1 MKKMKTKNK
10 CLVTSLAIIAM
21 LMMSVGVKAQ
31 NVTIGPDNG
40 SIITGVA
47 GGNSADSGMGRG
59 MGSMWRHEQLAL
71 MMTTSDIANL
81 TSGGELADPSNAID
95 VYDIDGDNGPEP
107 KRLIL
112 GAGQTQTFVVV
123 SLPKGYRIT
132 SYRLVLQPNISGN
145 ITLHPHNPDGTNNSW
160 PIGTDDRLSFY
171 ETPAWS
177 EGSPYGDN
185 THSTQLNCPDAI
197 ATATAA
203 DGSTEMRNNN
213 AGNMAKEFV
222 IERTSQSPDDMS
234 NQLYFFFARASSQ
247 YAVSIKSFEIHF
259 TAQGTFDAEVTP
271 STSGPAVSMVKFP
284 FTTSKIDV
292 GVLSK
297 QTAHDNNNNEFQV
310 YGYNYSN
317 VRDLIAYSYLYQE
330 DAVSTAGLPAEGV
343 ASNKHIY
350 PLALNGKG
358 AYAYGNGIYYVEPP
372 VTITSGSGWEGP
384 IGFRVVGAI
393 FSCDWAD
400 KTSASNINV
409 ANVCKVSVE
418 YNRQTYYLNDNL
430 DFVQTTEANAFQW
443 KMDEYGNLYT
453 GDTYKHY
460 LSCFGEGETRI
471 LSLSS
476 SATGNDATWNLKI
489 GNNNRLVYHSD
500 GGNDYL
506 LYYTRIQEGNDY
518 HLRGYVSRNPN
529 NNNLATAARSDY
541 HQMSV
546 PGFTPGSYTLVIYDE
561 KGVEKERIPVTSSTA
576 NTDATK
582 YTLTGLNNDALKFG
596 IEGLGTDDDG
606 DACQALVNI
615 TLQLEA
621 LNPYIDK
628 MDIVCNDI
636 PADPEQKEPNLEI
649 TQTFT
654 ADDFSV
660 SGGKFIFYVPEDYA
674 EEDLLF
680 SFRGLY
686 SKYGDD
692 TYYDD
697 EESMQMDGNARYS
710 FVTSD
715 YFKKVS
721 GNQVTGITDFP
732 KNDGLYDATYYKLNN
747 IGSNGPDAGEGKY
760 YPYTMKVNTSTA
772 GTVRF
777 RFNNADELGGSNTSN
792 ANLKEYPFTVTTYLS
807 SYKDPDAEDQT
818 TAATAEFKQCI
829 LNAKPNEDQ
838 HSGIFYVF
846 TADETRYN
854 IAPTT
859 GMQHRFYA
867 FYRMDI
873 EVRAK
878 TFSPAFTWKKI
889 YDKSFYTKV
898 VNGSETN
905 AEDSMWGL
913 ILDVADTENGKKV
926 QGYLT
931 YQEIIDNILGREA
944 SGNLDA
950 IVSKLDAT
958 NTNAPATM
966 DQILYVD
973 GTPLYAMLNSSQNSV
988 VKKLEDLKKLLPANS
1003 LVILPE
1009 NTKSL
1014 LDNVAFETTGESETR
1029 SFRAGKDIVLTDRQ
1043 PFFSPYKIQVDAANK
1058 ATYSRLQS
1066 GPTSYALVKHA
1077 TVVLPFTLTVN
1088 NGKHVNQ
1095 TDDGF
1100 EFNLRTLKALHE
1112 PTNNNYYYQ
1121 GEGYFE
1127 LFTGSQT
1134 KANQPYMVQVEQK
1147 KSDTYSFIATQY
1159 GATIEPTPTRTQDA
1173 TVKGIGIKNFKSE
1186 IEQNIAINGGKLAS
1200 YGTYSGAQVP
1210 KVNNIYYFNKDRF
1223 YCSST
1228 LTGSDVVNVRPFRA
1242 YYSPSDVTAL
1252 SKMTGFSILYDLFSD
1267 DGGITTSLT
1276 ETSKP
1281 MVMTIS
1287 TDKGSMLINAKEN
1300 IQVNILSANGVNVNA
1315 FQMNAGE
1322 QKQVNV
1328 PSGIYIVNNTKILV
1342 K

>member
-1 MKKMKTKNK
+1 
-10 CLVTSLAIIAM
+10 M
-21 LMMSVGVKAQ
+21 LG
-31 NVTIGPDNG
+31 
-40 SIITGVA
+40 
-47 GGNSADSGMGRG
+47 
-59 MGSMWRHEQLAL
+59 
-71 MMTTSDIANL
+71 
-81 TSGGELADPSNAID
+81 
-95 VYDIDGDNGPEP
+95 
-107 KRLIL
+107 
-112 GAGQTQTFVVV
+112 
-123 SLPKGYRIT
+123 
-132 SYRLVLQPNISGN
+132 
-145 ITLHPHNPDGTNNSW
+145 
-160 PIGTDDRLSFY
+160 
-171 ETPAWS
+171 
-177 EGSPYGDN
+177 
-185 THSTQLNCPDAI
+185 
-197 ATATAA
+197 
-203 DGSTEMRNNN
+203 
-213 AGNMAKEFV
+213 
-222 IERTSQSPDDMS
+222 
-234 NQLYFFFARASSQ
+234 
-247 YAVSIKSFEIHF
+247 
-259 TAQGTFDAEVTP
+259 
-271 STSGPAVSMVKFP
+271 
-284 FTTSKIDV
+284 
-292 GVLSK
+292 
-297 QTAHDNNNNEFQV
+297 
-310 YGYNYSN
+310 
-317 VRDLIAYSYLYQE
+317 
-330 DAVSTAGLPAEGV
+330 
-343 ASNKHIY
+343 
-350 PLALNGKG
+350 GKG
-358 AYAYGNGIYYVEPP
+358 VYAYGNGVYYVEPP
-372 VTITSGSGWEGP
+372 VTIASASGWEGP
-384 IGFRVVGAI
+384 IGFRVVGAE

-400 KTSASNINV
+400 KTSESTINI
-409 ANVCKVSVE
+409 ANVCRVSVT
-418 YNRQTYYLNDNL
+418 YNNQTYYLNDNL
-430 DFVQTTEANAFQW
+430 DFVQTSQANAFQW

-453 GDTYKHY
+453 GDTYRHY
-460 LSCFGEGETRI
+460 LSCFGEGDKRI

-476 SATGNDATWNLKI
+476 SATGDAATWNIKI
-489 GNNNRLVYHSD
+489 GANNRLVYHSD
-500 GGNDYL
+500 GGNDYW
-506 LYYTRIQEGNDY
+506 LYYERRQEGADD
-518 HLRGYVSRNPN
+518 HLRGYVDRTHSPN
-529 NNNLATAARSDY
+529 AADIATATTSGS
-541 HQMSV
+541 HTMQV
-546 PGFTPGSYTLVIYDE
+546 PGFTPGNYTLVIYDE
-561 KGVEKERIPVTSSTA
+561 MGTEKERIPVTSSTA

-596 IEGLGTDDDG
+596 IEGLGTDNDG
-606 DACQALVNI
+606 DACQALVKI

-636 PADPEQKEPNLEI
+636 PADPEQEEPNLEI

-680 SFRGLY
+680 SFKGLY

-721 GNQVTGITDFP
+721 GNQVTGITNFP

-777 RFNNADELGGSNTSN
+777 RFNNADELGGSNTAN
-792 ANLKEYPFTVTTYLS
+792 ANLKEFPFSVTTYLS
-807 SYKDPDAEDQT
+807 NYKDPDAEDPS
-818 TAATAEFKQCI
+818 TAATAEFEQCI
-829 LNAKPNEDQ
+829 LNATPNEDQ
-838 HSGIFYVF
+838 HSGIYYVF

-859 GMQHRFYA
+859 ALQHRFYA

-878 TFSPAFTWKKI
+878 TFTPAFTWKKI

-898 VNGSETN
+898 VDGAETN

-913 ILDVADTENGKKV
+913 ILDVADTENNKKV

-931 YQEIIDNILGREA
+931 YQEIIDNILGCEA

-1066 GPTSYALVKHA
+1066 GPTSYALVQHA

-1134 KANQPYMVQVEQK
+1134 KANQPYMVQVDQK

-1159 GATIEPTPTRTQDA
+1159 GATIEPTPTHPNKTQQDIEA
-1173 TVKGIGIKNFKSE
+1173 IEEKGIGIKNFKSE
-1186 IEQNIAINGGKLAS
+1186 IEKDIAIDGGTLAS
-1200 YGTYSGAQVP
+1200 YGTYSGAKVP
-1210 KVNNIYYFNKDRF
+1210 KANNIYYFNKDRF
-1223 YCSST
+1223 YSSST
-1228 LTGSDVVNVRPFRA
+1228 LTSNDFVNVRPFRA

-1252 SKMTGFSILYDLFSD
+1252 AKMTGFSILYDLFSD

-1287 TDKGSMLINAKEN
+1287 TDRGSMLISAKEN
-1300 IQVNILSANGVNVNA
+1300 IQVNILSANGVNVDA

-1322 QKQVNV
+1322 QRQVNV